1 MSGSI
6 ATICG
11 RGRDDAD
18 SLTRELKKI
27 RGERRTPMILLTEEE
42 RRMWILFAAST
53 PNENEDWGAAY
64 RAERA
69 DRLVE
74 EFRKRLPKTESPY
87 R

>member
-27 RGERRTPMILLTEEE
+27 REERRTPMILLTEEE
-42 RRMWILFAAST
+42 RRMWILFVAST
-53 PNENEDWGAAY
+53 PSVGETCGCVERVKGA
-64 RAERA
+64 
-69 DRLVE
+69 DNLVE